1 MKLGQKV
8 MCNSYLK
15 KIKGLNYI
23 YATKKHFEK
32 ENIKANGM
40 LEKPKFYLDDE
51 GEYKQ
56 RTMEIKH
63 KDFKGIIVAHIFVST
78 ENLYTLAEREIFD
91 PITYGFVDCEIKDE
105 CKVEKINYI
114 ECYKVYYSMNKSR
127 LVPIDSVEEIL
138 C

>member
-8 MCNSYLK
+8 ECNGYLK
-15 KIKGLNYI
+15 KIKGLDYI

-40 LEKPKFYLDDE
+40 LEEPKFYLDDE
-51 GEYKQ
+51 CEYKQ
-56 RTMEIKH
+56 KTMEIKYKH
-63 KDFKGIIVAHIFVST
+63 FKGIAVAHIYVST

-91 PITYGFVDCEIKDE
+91 PITYGFVDYEIKDE

-114 ECYKVYYSMNKSR
+114 ECYRVYYSMGKSR
-127 LVPIDSVEEIL
+127 LVPINLVEEIL